1 MAATIHRFPVERRLP
16 PDQHES
22 ALARALA
29 EVEAAEEALRL
40 ARSEARRVATLAR
53 LARGG
58 AGVLTAPPD
67 RAAADARQLW
77 AWASTLPPGPTRGL
91 LQRAAER
98 AEASTN
104 PSPNPG
110 AGTPEPHP

>member
-1 MAATIHRFPVERRLP
+1 MATVHRFPIERRLP

-29 EVEAAEEALRL
+29 DVEAAEEAL
-40 ARSEARRVATLAR
+40 RRVATLAR

-110 AGTPEPHP
+110 VAAPESLT

>member
-1 MAATIHRFPVERRLP
+1 MATVHRFPIERRLP

-22 ALARALA
+22 AL
-29 EVEAAEEALRL
+29 
-40 ARSEARRVATLAR
+40 ARRVATLAR

-110 AGTPEPHP
+110 VAAPESLT

>member
-1 MAATIHRFPVERRLP
+1 MATVHRFPIERRLP
-16 PDQHES
+16 PDQHEQ

-29 EVEAAEEALRL
+29 DVEAAEEALRL
-40 ARSEARRVATLAR
+40 ARSEARRVEALAR

-58 AGVLTAPPD
+58 AGLLTAPQDP
-67 RAAADARQLW
+67 AAADARQLW
-77 AWASTLPPGPTRGL
+77 AWASKWPEGHPLRGL

-110 AGTPEPHP
+110 VPAPEFRP